1 MSADGLAAAEAT
13 DRSLREQI
21 ADLVRARARAQSEA
35 ERLGDRTAAGADESL
50 SGIRERY
57 ERQAVERGNEVE
69 GLRADL
75 RAHEAELERLRAE
88 RAGA

>member
-1 MSADGLAAAEAT
+1 MTEDGLAAAEAT

-21 ADLVRARARAQSEA
+21 SDLVRARARAQSEA
-35 ERLGDRTAAGADESL
+35 RRLGDRTAAGGDESL
-50 SGIRERY
+50 ASIRERY
-57 ERQAVERGNEVE
+57 ERQAVELGDEID

-75 RAHEAELERLRAE
+75 RSHEVELERLRAE